1 MAITNDS
8 QTVPYFS
15 IFGGHKIQFQSVVFA
30 LSLPKQIE
38 LTHTHTP
45 LTHINMR
52 DFARGVCLASL
63 Y

>member
-38 LTHTHTP
+38 LTHTP